1 MSKVENLDVGPYR
14 RAVGSMTLPGSKSIS
29 NRTLL
34 LAALCKDQT
43 TVKGLLKSDDTDV
56 MINALRQ
63 LGATVAERDDEVVI
77 NGADAFSVT
86 DYHHSQRARVY
97 ILPGNTLDVRLC
109 DRLDVLHIVVV
120 VIEG

>member
-14 RAVGSMTLPGSKSIS
+14 HAVGSMTLPGSKSIS

-56 MINALRQ
+56 MIKALRQ
-63 LGATVAERDDEVVI
+63 LGATVTESDAEIVV
-77 NGADAFSVT
+77 NGANTFSVT
-86 DYHHSQRARVY
+86 EADLYLAPAERQFVHPG
-97 ILPGNTLDVRLC
+97 LPHRSAEPG
-109 DRLDVLHIVVV
+109 
-120 VIEG
+120 